1 MNGFVYLDNS
11 ATTKPCDSAIK
22 AAADAMTLYWGNP
35 SSLYDMGAQA
45 EYKMSEARDSVA
57 AALSC
62 RSDEVF
68 FTSGGTEANNLA
80 IRGTANALKRR
91 GKKIVTTSVEHPSV
105 SKVCDSLEA
114 EGFEVVRIKPES
126 DGNIDPSKVISAVD
140 DDTVLVSMM
149 YVNNETGCIFPVPET
164 ARQIKAHFPG
174 TVIHSDCVQ
183 AFGKI
188 PTDVAKLHVDLLSAS
203 GHKIHAPKGVGFLY
217 KSKSLHIKPIIFGGG
232 QEKEL
237 RSGTEA
243 VPAIL
248 ALGAAVNELDTARSL
263 KAVGEIHE
271 YAVRRLSEIDGIVFN
286 SPLSGSL
293 PYILN
298 ISALHYRSETLLHFL
313 ESRRIYVSSGSA
325 CSKGKGSH
333 VLTEMGLSA
342 DRTDS
347 ALRLS
352 FSRYTKTSDIDAL
365 CDALRDGLKTLRRK

>member
-1 MNGFVYLDNS
+1 
-11 ATTKPCDSAIK
+11 
-22 AAADAMTLYWGNP
+22 MTLYWGNP
-35 SSLYDMGAQA
+35 SSLYDMGAHA

-232 QEKEL
+232 QEKER

>member
-11 ATTKPCDSAIK
+11 ATTKPCDSAVK

-114 EGFEVVRIKPES
+114 EGFEVVRIKPEN

-263 KAVGEIHE
+263 KAVEEIHE

>member
-1 MNGFVYLDNS
+1 
-11 ATTKPCDSAIK
+11 
-22 AAADAMTLYWGNP
+22 MTIYWGNP

-45 EYKMSEARDSVA
+45 EYKISEVRDSVA

-114 EGFEVVRIKPES
+114 EGFDVVRIKPES

-140 DDTVLVSMM
+140 GDTVLVSMM
-149 YVNNETGCIFPVPET
+149 YVNNETGCIFPVPEV
-164 ARQIKAHFPG
+164 ARQIKAYFPG

-188 PTDVAKLHVDLLSAS
+188 PTDVSKLHVDLLSAS
-203 GHKIHAPKGVGFLY
+203 GHKIHGPKGVGFLY
-217 KSKSLHIKPIIFGGG
+217 KSKNLHIKPIIFGGG

-248 ALGAAVNELDTARSL
+248 AFGAAVNELYTARSL

-271 YAVRRLSEIDGIVFN
+271 YAVRQLSKIDGVVFN

-298 ISALHYRSETLLHFL
+298 ISVLHYRSETLLHFL

-365 CDALRDGLKTLRRK
+365 CGALCDGLKTLRRK

>member
-11 ATTKPCDSAIK
+11 ATTEPCDSAVK

-35 SSLYDMGAQA
+35 SSLYDVGAQA

-263 KAVGEIHE
+263 KAVEEIHE

-365 CDALRDGLKTLRRK
+365 CDALRDGLKKLRRK